1 MNFRKPGVGHRA
13 FQVSGLLELVVQR
26 AMSMAVIPRQP
37 SDSFPA
43 VQPMAP
49 GEDFVR
55 LFTQNQRALYLF
67 IVPLVGSPADAE
79 EVLQET
85 NVVIWSKWDQ
95 FQAGTNFL
103 AWGRAIARLEVFR
116 FRRRKDRRQQP
127 LGDEVLEIVA
137 DELQQQ
143 PNDFDRRREAL
154 TACISKLREKDRQL
168 IQHRYSEGQSG
179 DDVANQL
186 GRPANSVYQ
195 SLGRIRRVLMEC
207 VRRQMASAGGV
218 Q

>member
-1 MNFRKPGVGHRA
+1 MN
-13 FQVSGLLELVVQR
+13 
-26 AMSMAVIPRQP
+26 MAVIPKQQP
-37 SDSFPA
+37 AQSPPMPA
-43 VQPMAP
+43 AAP

-55 LFTQNQRALYLF
+55 LFTQNQRALYMF

-127 LGDEVLEIVA
+127 LGDEVLELVA
-137 DELQQQ
+137 EELQQQ
-143 PNDFDRRREAL
+143 PNDFDRRRDAL
-154 TACISKLREKDRQL
+154 VECIGKLREKDRQL
-168 IQHRYSEGQSG
+168 IHQRYAEGHSG

-207 VRRQMASAGGV
+207 VRRQMTAPGGAR
-218 Q
+218 